1 MTDSIQAAL
10 EAIKAVDYDIYKE
23 LKDDLEHCE
32 DPACRDSDTLEAASN
47 VIKNFAKAQVIAFA
61 ESIVHGDFDHQQ
73 WLKEAASKWV
83 VV

>member
-23 LKDDLEHCE
+23 LEENQYCE
-32 DPACRDSDTLEAASN
+32 TLESASA
-47 VIKNFAKAQVIAFA
+47 VVKNFAKAQVIAFA

-73 WLKEAASKWV
+73 WLKEAANKWV